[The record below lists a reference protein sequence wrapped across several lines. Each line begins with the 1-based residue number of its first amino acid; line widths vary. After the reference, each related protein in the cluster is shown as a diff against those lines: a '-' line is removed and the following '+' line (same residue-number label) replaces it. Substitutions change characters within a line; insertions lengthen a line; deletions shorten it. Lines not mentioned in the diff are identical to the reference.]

1 MWKEILKKDSRIT
14 SHQRKGKKELDRRYG
29 DSPDKQSGLE
39 ELNGEQVASAR
50 KERRPLPYR
59 GSRGESNRVMGDFDT
74 AERTAI
80 DETVEFL
87 QKDSNFRTY
96 VMPIMSRAKD
106 AGERDDTIRFKLEN
120 ALRKDGSLKRSLEDK
135 GVEYK
140 FVNWSDVSAAFVP
153 Y

>member
-29 DSPDKQSGLE
+29 DNPDKRFGLE
-39 ELNGEQVASAR
+39 ELNGEQVASAS
-50 KERRPLPYR
+50 KQRRPLPYR
-59 GSRGESNRVMGDFDT
+59 GTRGESNRAMGDFDT
-74 AERTAI
+74 AERMAI

-87 QKDSNFRTY
+87 KDDSNFRTY
-96 VMPIMSRAKD
+96 VMPIISEDEGD
-106 AGERDDTIRFKLEN
+106 AERQRFKLEH

-140 FVNWSDVSAAFVP
+140 FVNWADVSAAFVP